1 MKIETKE
8 KQKRII
14 LVIFLFLCYFLL
26 LAPYI
31 VHTNLQEAD
40 VGIVGDLKIV
50 PVQSLPEDIQDMV
63 FGEECTVILVEDSIS
78 DKKTV
83 VITEKS
89 AHSSHIYKSNVI
101 VVADKI
107 IEWHVD
113 WHAYKQYFFDDRF
126 SVLIVGDVEEV
137 GGMESFVEGVLYSS
151 FGSPIFSLSK
161 AIFLFAPLIL
171 VLYIRF
177 SFRNRFYLWNITAIL
192 ALYSLEVFIS
202 NMVGSM
208 HHITPSEM
216 WKYFGFLFLVLTP
229 FTFLFSK
236 YEESEEGQTAI
247 KEYYEKTMELIAR
260 LLR

>member
-1 MKIETKE
+1 MKIETK
-8 KQKRII
+8 QKRIV
-14 LVIFLFLCYFLL
+14 LVFFLFLCYFLL

-31 VHTNLQEAD
+31 VHTNLSEAD
-40 VGIVGDLKIV
+40 AGIVADLKTV
-50 PVQSLPEDIQDMV
+50 PVQSLPEDVQDVV
-63 FGEECTVILVEDSIS
+63 FGEECAVLLVEDSIS
-78 DKKTV
+78 GEKTV
-83 VITEKS
+83 VIREEKS
-89 AHSSHIYKSNVI
+89 DHSLHVYKGDVI
-101 VVADKI
+101 EVTGKI
-107 IEWHVD
+107 IEWYVD

-126 SVLIVGDVEEV
+126 SILIVGDVEEV
-137 GGMESFVEGVLYSS
+137 GGMESFVEGILYSS

-202 NMVGSM
+202 NMVGSI
-208 HHITPSEM
+208 HHITPSGMEN
-216 WKYFGFLFLVLTP
+216 YFGFLFLVLAP

-236 YEESEEGQTAI
+236 YEDSEEGQTAI

>member
-1 MKIETKE
+1 MNIETKQ

-14 LVIFLFLCYFLL
+14 LVIFLFLCYFVL

-161 AIFLFAPLIL
+161 VIFLLAPLLLIIY
-171 VLYIRF
+171 VTF
-177 SFRNRFYLWNITAIL
+177 SFRNRFYLWNIAAIL
-192 ALYSLEVFIS
+192 ALYSLEVFVF
-202 NMVGSM
+202 NMVGSV
-208 HHITPSEM
+208 HHIATFGL
-216 WKYFGFLFLVLTP
+216 WKYFGYLFVLLIP
-229 FTFLFSK
+229 FTFFFSR
-236 YEESEEGQTAI
+236 YEESEEGQREI
-247 KEYYEKTMELIAR
+247 KKKCDKIEELIAR
-260 LLR
+260 LIR